1 MKISLYLSW
10 FDIDSYYLLQGGIQ
24 SMVAEDLFLLISDD
38 HGLNL
43 NEGGCNLNDTAVMVS
58 FFEIYGGRIQDLL
71 NKRNRLKVLED
82 GKGEVVITGLRE
94 YEANDANHLLEII
107 ESANK

>member
-1 MKISLYLSW
+1 
-10 FDIDSYYLLQGGIQ
+10 
-24 SMVAEDLFLLISDD
+24 MVAEDLFLLISHE

-43 NEGGCNLNDTAVMVS
+43 NQGGCNSNDTAVMVS

-71 NKRNRLKVLED
+71 NKCNRLKVLED
-82 GKGEVVITGLRE
+82 GKGEVVITGLKE
-94 YEANDANHLLEII
+94 FEADNAKHLLELI